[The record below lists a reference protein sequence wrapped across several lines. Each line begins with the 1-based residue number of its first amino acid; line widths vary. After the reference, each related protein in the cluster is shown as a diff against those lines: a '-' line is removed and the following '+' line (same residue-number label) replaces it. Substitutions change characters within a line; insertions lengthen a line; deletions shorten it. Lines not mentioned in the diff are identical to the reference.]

1 MLECDISFLRLLFII
16 FILGV
21 KNRFMRAWLELLHI
35 LVELVNK
42 MMDIDISMQDE
53 GAVGHCHYLFIVFH
67 HLCKTYIK

>member
-1 MLECDISFLRLLFII
+1 
-16 FILGV
+16 
-21 KNRFMRAWLELLHI
+21 MRTWLELLHI
-35 LVELVNK
+35 LVKLVNK